1 MEQTNQHPVMKKVAF
16 VAGALVLCGYVV
28 LFVSG
33 PQGWQSLREK
43 WNQIE
48 TLERENADLKQNV
61 ETIRTYNE
69 QVKNKKDTQQLEIRK
84 NLDGFMR
91 EGELEFRFPAKTEAA
106 TPEKKQP

>member
-1 MEQTNQHPVMKKVAF
+1 M
-16 VAGALVLCGYVV
+16 C
-28 LFVSG
+28 
-33 PQGWQSLREK
+33 QGF
-43 WNQIE
+43 
-48 TLERENADLKQNV
+48 
-61 ETIRTYNE
+61 Y